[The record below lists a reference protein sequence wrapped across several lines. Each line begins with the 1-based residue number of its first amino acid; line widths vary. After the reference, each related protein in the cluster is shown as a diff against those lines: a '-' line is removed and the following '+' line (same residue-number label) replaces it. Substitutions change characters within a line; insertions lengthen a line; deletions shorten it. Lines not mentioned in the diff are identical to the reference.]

1 MIVSVI
7 VKVLKNI
14 LIIDLALVLWY
25 TCNTLH
31 SSEYKGRM
39 WNMTDSEKLDLI
51 LSELQGVKNNVQGL
65 EGEQQGMKSDMQS
78 MKSDMQGMKSDMQSM
93 KSDMQGMKSDMQS
106 MKSELQDMKSDM
118 QGMKSELQDMKN
130 NMQKLEWK
138 VTGIE
143 VHLEN
148 VTDRNIRLIA
158 EGHLDLSRKLDEA
171 LKVENEKELQGI
183 RLNILEDE
191 IRKIK
196 EQFAATA

>member
-1 MIVSVI
+1 
-7 VKVLKNI
+7 
-14 LIIDLALVLWY
+14 
-25 TCNTLH
+25 
-31 SSEYKGRM
+31 
-39 WNMTDSEKLDLI
+39 MTDSEKLDLI

-78 MKSDMQGMKSDMQSM
+78 MKS
-93 KSDMQGMKSDMQS
+93 
-106 MKSELQDMKSDM
+106 ELQDMKSDM

-130 NMQKLEWK
+130 NMQKLERK

>member
-1 MIVSVI
+1 
-7 VKVLKNI
+7 
-14 LIIDLALVLWY
+14 
-25 TCNTLH
+25 
-31 SSEYKGRM
+31 
-39 WNMTDSEKLDLI
+39 MTDSEKLDLI

-65 EGEQQGMKSDMQS
+65 EGEQ
-78 MKSDMQGMKSDMQSM
+78 QGMKSDMQSM